1 MGEGREGLK
10 GKWGRAR
17 RGLKGNGGEQGGTY
31 REKEEGHGRAHKK
44 KVE

>member
-10 GKWGRAR
+10 RKWGRAR
-17 RGLKGNGGEQGGTY
+17 RDLKGNGGGQGGTY
-31 REKEEGHGRAHKK
+31 REKEEGHGRVNKK